1 MRNLSIKITAIFFAF
16 VISIITVISAFTL
29 LLNNGKLTSFIEQQI
44 NKKTNLNIKIGD
56 IHLDILSSLKLK
68 QISLR
73 ESKNQKEF
81 MFRCNTLVIHY
92 KPFEILKGRIKNIVL
107 SDVQITLD
115 TEGTKL
121 NGSLALTDAERPPLS
136 IKDLFPKKIRVENV
150 SVRNAATQFKI
161 KNRMLLFS
169 EVNAQINDVQFARQS
184 DISINLNVSISNHT
198 GTTPP
203 GMLGEVVLKGKYNPS
218 DDELLLYDTSHL
230 SINNN
235 GSFNVAGKVASIT
248 TEPVIN
254 CIINSRNIFLGNIPL
269 LLKIFD
275 IKGLPSL
282 TLEGECNVALSI
294 QGNSQELK
302 LKSNNLIKNL
312 GFTTGE
318 TVFKAKAL
326 ELPIEASFSPSNN
339 EMKISASGECI
350 VRQGYLRIENKEI
363 TDLNFPI
370 TFNMDYPNQITLSS
384 NVIKGKLPLGN
395 TYFPIEDLISNINID
410 INLKHP
416 DTMQF
421 HTSANTMFSDT
432 ALITGAFNM
441 SKNTISDVTL
451 NIQNMDCKT
460 LSKTFK
466 SLIPEYYR
474 DWSFNGNISMDT
486 TLDYPD
492 KDKAREMITTTNVS
506 FSELKFASPGY
517 DYFGEKINGHLKINA
532 NINHDFK
539 RFSFRTKGTLEPF
552 LVQLG
557 LFTTDMKN
565 METQFSCNGYYD
577 TEKRLLS
584 EIEGTLSWEN
594 IGVITVDGNALNL
607 TDAPSLDLN
616 IEAKDLSNEGFFE
629 TFVKDT
635 IEYSYPALFNSS
647 IDGELNAQ
655 FHVAGTKDTVDVDG
669 YINMKEL
676 NLAYKDVSIEY
687 LNVDLPI
694 SMKYPQT
701 NTQVL
706 KHDILDSQYGTVQ
719 IKRLSYG
726 PLEIK
731 DIQANPTII
740 SNNFF
745 VKDPLKIPIFN
756 GTINVEDVFME
767 NIASPDRKINFTFQL
782 NDIDLEKITTAYK
795 LTPFEGTL
803 NSSIISF
810 QQKEHKLLSDGKMR
824 IEVFGGEI
832 TISDLSLTNFLKPL
846 MEIEFSTEINHLNL
860 GQMSNTFRE
869 WGSITGII
877 NGYMKDFVLVAGEPS
892 SFEIELKTVK
902 DPIAKLIV
910 STKFLKSFVPGV
922 GKALDKLGFTNYK
935 YAVMGLHAT
944 LENDYITLRGAV
956 REGGKELFM
965 KGAGLKRLEIVFQDV
980 DRKIKFESFLN
991 SFKGMLSSDFEDT
1004 KVQFK

>member
-1 MRNLSIKITAIFFAF
+1 MRNLSIKITVIFFAF
-16 VISIITVISAFTL
+16 VISIITVISAFVL
-29 LLNNGKLTSFIEQQI
+29 LLNNGKLTSFIEQKI

-73 ESKNQKEF
+73 ESKNQKGF
-81 MFRCNTLVIHY
+81 IFKCNTLVIHY
-92 KPFEILKGRIKNIVL
+92 KPFELLKGRIKNIVL
-107 SDVQITLD
+107 SDVQITLN

-121 NGSLALTDAERPPLS
+121 NGPLALTDAERPPLS
-136 IKDLFPKKIRVENV
+136 IKDLFPKKIRVENI

-203 GMLGEVVLKGKYNPS
+203 GMLGEVVLKGKYNLS

-254 CIINSRNIFLGNIPL
+254 CIINSRNMVLGNIPL
-269 LLKIFD
+269 LLEKLD

-282 TLEGECNVALSI
+282 TLEGECDIAISI
-294 QGNSQELK
+294 QGNSQKLK
-302 LKSNNLIKNL
+302 LKSNNLINNL
-312 GFTTGE
+312 SFTTGE

-326 ELPIEASFSPSNN
+326 ELPIEAIFSPSDT
-339 EMKISASGECI
+339 EMKISANGECI

-384 NVIKGKLPLGN
+384 NAIKGKLPLGN

-410 INLKHP
+410 IMKRP

-421 HTSANTMFSDT
+421 HTSVNTTFSDT
-432 ALITGAFNM
+432 ALITGTFNRN
-441 SKNTISDVTL
+441 KNTISDATL

-466 SLIPEYYR
+466 SLIPEHYR

-486 TLDYPD
+486 ILDCPD
-492 KDKAREMITTTNVS
+492 EDKAREMITTTNVS
-506 FSELKFASPGY
+506 FSELKFASPEY
-517 DYFGEKINGHLKINA
+517 DYYGEKINGHLKIDA
-532 NINHDFK
+532 NIGYSLS
-539 RFSFRTKGTLEPF
+539 RFSFRTDCLLDPFLIWLEP
-552 LVQLG
+552 
-557 LFTTDMKN
+557 FTTDMKN
-565 METQFSCNGYYD
+565 RKTHLSFNGYYD
-577 TEKRLLS
+577 AQKKLLS

-594 IGVITVDGNALNL
+594 LGVITVDGEALNI
-607 TDAPSLDLN
+607 THNPYIDLN
-616 IEAKDLSNEGFFE
+616 IEMKDLSNEGFFK

-635 IEYSYPALFNSS
+635 IEDSYPSLFNAT
-647 IDGELNAQ
+647 IDGELNTQ
-655 FHVAGTKDTVDVDG
+655 FHVTGFKDAMDVDG
-669 YINMKEL
+669 YINIKETSL
-676 NLAYKDVSIEY
+676 EYGDVSIEN
-687 LNVDLPI
+687 LNVDIPI
-694 SMKYPQT
+694 FIKYPQAK
-701 NTQVL
+701 TQIR
-706 KHDILDSQYGTVQ
+706 KQDILDAQYGTVQ

-731 DIQANPTII
+731 DIQTNPTII

-745 VKDPLKIPIFN
+745 IKDPLKIPIFN
-756 GTINVEDVFME
+756 GAINIEDVFVE
-767 NIASPDRKINFTFQL
+767 NITDPDRKINFTFQL
-782 NDIDLEKITTAYK
+782 NDIDLEKITTAYE

-810 QQKEHKLLSDGKMR
+810 QQKEDKLFSEGKMR
-824 IEVFGGEI
+824 INVFGGEI

-846 MEIEFSTEINHLNL
+846 MEIEFSTEIQHLNL

-910 STKFLKSFVPGV
+910 ST
-922 GKALDKLGFTNYK
+922 
-935 YAVMGLHAT
+935 
-944 LENDYITLRGAV
+944 
-956 REGGKELFM
+956 
-965 KGAGLKRLEIVFQDV
+965 
-980 DRKIKFESFLN
+980 
-991 SFKGMLSSDFEDT
+991 
-1004 KVQFK
+1004 

>member
-1 MRNLSIKITAIFFAF
+1 MQNLSIKITAIFFAF
-16 VISIITVISAFTL
+16 VISIITVISAFVL

-73 ESKNQKEF
+73 ESKNQKGF

-92 KPFEILKGRIKNIVL
+92 KPFELLKGRIKNIAL

-121 NGSLALTDAERPPLS
+121 NGSLALTDAERPLLS

-150 SVRNAATQFKI
+150 SVRNATVQFKI
-161 KNRMLLFS
+161 KNLR
-169 EVNAQINDVQFARQS
+169 
-184 DISINLNVSISNHT
+184 
-198 GTTPP
+198 
-203 GMLGEVVLKGKYNPS
+203 
-218 DDELLLYDTSHL
+218 
-230 SINNN
+230 
-235 GSFNVAGKVASIT
+235 
-248 TEPVIN
+248 
-254 CIINSRNIFLGNIPL
+254 
-269 LLKIFD
+269 
-275 IKGLPSL
+275 
-282 TLEGECNVALSI
+282 
-294 QGNSQELK
+294 
-302 LKSNNLIKNL
+302 
-312 GFTTGE
+312 FTTGE

-326 ELPIEASFSPSNN
+326 ELPIEAIFSPSNN
-339 EMKISASGECI
+339 EMKISANGECI

-370 TFNMDYPNQITLSS
+370 TFNIDYPNQITLSS
-384 NVIKGKLPLGN
+384 NAIKGKLPLGN

-416 DTMQF
+416 DNVQF
-421 HTSANTMFSDT
+421 HTSVNTTFSDT

-441 SKNTISDVTL
+441 NKNTISDATL

-466 SLIPEYYR
+466 SLIPKHYR

-486 TLDYPD
+486 TLDYPEE
-492 KDKAREMITTTNVS
+492 DKAREMTTTTNVS
-506 FSELKFASPGY
+506 FSELKFASPEY
-517 DYFGEKINGHLKINA
+517 DYFGEKINGHLKINT

-565 METQFSCNGYYD
+565 METQLSCNGDYD

-594 IGVITVDGNALNL
+594 IGIITVDGNALNL

-669 YINMKEL
+669 HINMKEL
-676 NLAYKDVSIEY
+676 NLSYKDVSIEY

-731 DIQANPTII
+731 DIQTNPTII

-782 NDIDLEKITTAYK
+782 NDIDLEKITTAYE